1 MDIRTAAIDLLGK
14 LSKKHSAII
23 QGGCIGTSD
32 KTQEIVIMFKEDTE
46 KIPEGLPETHEGYPV
61 KYFNG
66 I

>member
-1 MDIRTAAIDLLGK
+1 MDIRTAATGLLEK
-14 LSKKHSAII
+14 LSEKHSGII

-32 KTQEIVIMFKEDTE
+32 KKQKIVIMFKEDTE

-61 KYFNG
+61 KYFKG